1 MEKIFNGVRF
11 LRLGSWSVGIFF
23 LIWAFWDPQFR
34 DGEKFV
40 KGGFCL
46 PISTGLA
53 LMILGGLAGTPLKR
67 SALWFALALI
77 GQAVQLQMIDA
88 GPLVKYQHLKLPD
101 RLLSES
107 HFLLLICFIA
117 QAMLVAVG
125 FSAVLPTVVAWLKR
139 TFRPW
144 QLLGMGAAFFLTS
157 ATVSPEVT
165 RYAAEL
171 LFATFVQ
178 AVNLANIVLIVW
190 ALPEESLVWL
200 KQRFDGW
207 FGNSEAK
214 EAGQSKGLDRPVVL
228 AAVWVTLLASLLGY
242 FSYQRHPHI
251 PDEVVYLYHARYLAS
266 GMISMPAPPV
276 PAAFDLDL
284 MNFETDRWFS
294 PVPLG
299 WPLMLTAG
307 VLFSAAW
314 MVNPALAGVN
324 VLLIDVLLREL
335 YDRRTARMA
344 VLLLCVS
351 PWYIFMGMNLMPHM
365 FTLTCALTAAVG
377 VAWARKTG
385 RAGWGWL
392 SGMATGMA
400 GLIRPLDGLI
410 VGGLVGLWA
419 IGLGGRR
426 LKITSIAGFVLGSV
440 MVGAITLPYNRVLT
454 GDPKIFPIMA
464 YNDKY
469 HGVNSNAYGFGPDRG
484 MGWAIDPYPG
494 HGPVDALINAN
505 LNTFAINTE
514 LFGWSTG
521 SLVLIILMV
530 FSGAVRGSDY
540 HMLAVAAAVFVAYF
554 FYYFSGGPDFGAR
567 YWFFM
572 LVPCLALTVRAVQFL
587 ERMLHEA
594 KDVSIYGGTQA
605 IAAVLSLCLIA
616 LFNFF
621 PWRAIDKYFH
631 YRGMRPDIRTLA
643 KEYGFGRSLVL
654 IRGNRD
660 TDYASAATYNPVD
673 LYADAPVYAWDRS
686 PEVRSQLLRAY
697 PERRVWIVNGPS
709 MTHAGFRVVQGP
721 LPAYEVAKT
730 ISVVGSN

>member
-1 MEKIFNGVRF
+1 MIFSRMRF
-11 LRLGSWSVGIFF
+11 YQLGICSLGISF
-23 LIWAFWDPQFR
+23 LVWAFLDPRFR
-34 DGEKFV
+34 DAERFI
-40 KGGFCL
+40 KGSVCL

-53 LMILGGLAGTPLKR
+53 LLILGAVADSTWKR
-67 SALWFALALI
+67 ASLWFALALV

-88 GPLVKYQHLKLPD
+88 GPSVRYQHLKLVD

-107 HFLLLICFIA
+107 RFVLLICFSA
-117 QAMLVAVG
+117 QTVLVAAG
-125 FSAVLPTVVAWLKR
+125 FTAVWSNFRTWLKR
-139 TFRPW
+139 TFRPG
-144 QLLGMGAAFFLTS
+144 QLLAMGAAFFLTS

-171 LFATFVQ
+171 FFATFVQ

-190 ALPEESLVWL
+190 ALPEEALAGL
-200 KQRFDGW
+200 KRRFDRW
-207 FGNSEAK
+207 FGSPEAVK
-214 EAGQSKGLDRPVVL
+214 AESSGGLDRPVVL
-228 AAVWVTLLASLLGY
+228 AAVWVFLLASVLG
-242 FSYQRHPHI
+242 FLSYQRHPHI

-266 GMISMPAPPV
+266 GMIFMPAPPV

-284 MNFETDRWFS
+284 MNFEPDRWFS

-307 VLFSAAW
+307 VLLHGVW
-314 MVNPALAGVN
+314 LVNPVLAGVN
-324 VLLIDVLLREL
+324 VLLIDALLREL

-344 VLLLCVS
+344 VLLLCAS

-365 FTLTCALTAAVG
+365 FTLTCALLAAVG
-377 VAWARKTG
+377 VAWNRQTGKAR
-385 RAGWGWL
+385 WGCL

-400 GLIRPLDGLI
+400 ALIRPLDGII

-426 LKITSIAGFVLGSV
+426 LKISSIAGFVLGGV
-440 MVGAITLPYNRVLT
+440 VVGAITLPYNRALT
-454 GDPKIFPIMA
+454 GDPTVFPIMA

-521 SLVLIILMV
+521 SLALIILIV
-530 FSGAVRGSDY
+530 FSSALRGSDY
-540 HMLAVAAAVFVAYF
+540 HMLAVVAAVFVAYF

-567 YWFFM
+567 YWFFV
-572 LVPCLALTVRAVQFL
+572 LVPCLALTVRAIQLL
-587 ERMLHEA
+587 ERSFHGA
-594 KDVSIYGGTQA
+594 RGSAYGGTQA
-605 IAAVLSLCLIA
+605 IAAVLSLCLLA
-616 LFNFF
+616 LVNFF

-643 KEYGFGRSLVL
+643 KEYGFGKSLVL
-654 IRGNRD
+654 VRGNRD

-673 LYADAPVYAWDRS
+673 LHANMPVYAWDRS
-686 PEVRSQLLRAY
+686 PEVRKQLFSAY

-709 MTHAGFRVVQGP
+709 MTHGGFQVAQGP
-721 LPAYEVAKT
+721 LPAYNVANT
-730 ISVVGSN
+730 AGVAAAN

>member
-1 MEKIFNGVRF
+1 MI
-11 LRLGSWSVGIFF
+11 
-23 LIWAFWDPQFR
+23 
-34 DGEKFV
+34 
-40 KGGFCL
+40 
-46 PISTGLA
+46 
-53 LMILGGLAGTPLKR
+53 ILGQLAQTKWKGA
-67 SALWFALALI
+67 ALWFALALV
-77 GQAVQLQMIDA
+77 GQAAALQMTDA
-88 GPLVKYQHLKLPD
+88 GPSVKYQHFELPG
-101 RLLSES
+101 RILSEG
-107 HFLLLICFIA
+107 HFFPLVYLIA
-117 QAMLVAVG
+117 QTT
-125 FSAVLPTVVAWLKR
+125 FVVAAFKPILPEVRAWLQR
-139 TFRPW
+139 NFRPW
-144 QLLGMGAAFFLTS
+144 QLLGMGVAFFLTS

-165 RYAAEL
+165 RYGAEL

-178 AVNLANIVLIVW
+178 AVNLANIVLVVW
-190 ALPEESLVWL
+190 RLPEESLAWL
-200 KQRFDGW
+200 KQKFDTW
-207 FGNSEAK
+207 FGRPQGNEGKQATS
-214 EAGQSKGLDRPVVL
+214 LDRLVVM

-284 MNFETDRWFS
+284 MNFESERWFS

-299 WPLMLTAG
+299 WPLMLTVG
-307 VLFSAAW
+307 VLLSAAW
-314 MVNPALAGVN
+314 MVNPVLAGVN
-324 VLLIDVLLREL
+324 VLLINVLLREL

-344 VLLLCVS
+344 VLLLSVS

-365 FTLTCALTAAVG
+365 FTLTCALTAAIG
-377 VAWARKTG
+377 IAWARNTG

-426 LKITSIAGFVLGSV
+426 LKITSIAGLVVGSV
-440 MVGAITLPYNRVLT
+440 LVGAITLPYNRVLT
-454 GDPKIFPIMA
+454 GDPKVFPIMA

-469 HGVNSNAYGFGPDRG
+469 HGLNSNAYGFGPDRG

-494 HGPVDALINAN
+494 HGPIDALINAN

-521 SLVLIILMV
+521 SLVLIILIV
-530 FSGAVRGSDY
+530 FSGAVRGGDY
-540 HMLAVAAAVFVAYF
+540 HMLAVIAAVFSAYF

-572 LVPCLALTVRAVQFL
+572 LVPCLALTVRGVQFL
-587 ERMLHEA
+587 ERMLPDA
-594 KDVSIYGGTQA
+594 AIYGSTRA
-605 IAAVLSLCLIA
+605 IAAVLSLSLIA
-616 LFNFF
+616 LCNFF

-631 YRGMRPDIRTLA
+631 YRGMRPDIRILA
-643 KEYGFGRSLVL
+643 KEYGFGKSLVL

-673 LYADAPVYAWDRS
+673 LYADAPVYAWDRNA
-686 PEVRSQLLRAY
+686 EVRSQLLRAY

-709 MTHAGFRVVQGP
+709 ITHSGFQVLQGP
-721 LPAYEVAKT
+721 LTAYETAKI
-730 ISVVGSN
+730 ISPAASN